1 MDLIPLR
8 IAGLWAAWL
17 LVMLFHVQLGLMPL
31 FHGCSVEI
39 KTQVPADRLPRL
51 FMAMFVYF
59 TIPVFAMLLAF
70 HAASESFG
78 WAAASG
84 WRAAQ
89 FWLSAAYSLT
99 NIGHL
104 TADIRIPDSRL
115 DQVLLMFVLTIIG
128 LLLSWQAWSWWI
140 S

>member
-31 FHGCSVEI
+31 FHGCTVEI
-39 KTQVPADRLPRL
+39 KTLVPADRLPRL

-70 HAASESFG
+70 QAASESLG
-78 WAAASG
+78 WAAAPG

-104 TADIRIPDSRL
+104 IADIRIPDSRL